1 MGGPGSASA
10 NCKPMET
17 AIASASL
24 LPDLFDLDQPVVE
37 KIARSLL
44 VFAFLVL
51 ALRLAGKREVGQ
63 LNVLDMVVLL
73 LVSNALQNAMIGDD
87 NTLIGGII
95 GASVLFAANYFFV
108 RLTYSSERARAVLE
122 GSPTPLFADGGVVAR
137 NLRHEAIRTS
147 ELLSIVRERGFSD
160 FSEID
165 RIELEPNGHLA
176 ITARGEPKHSVRQ
189 RR

>member
-1 MGGPGSASA
+1 
-10 NCKPMET
+10 MET
-17 AIASASL
+17 AVAASL
-24 LPDLFDLDQPVVE
+24 LSDLFDLDLPVTE
-37 KIARSLL
+37 KVARSLL

-95 GASVLFAANYFFV
+95 GASVLFGANFFFV

-122 GSPTPLFADGGVVAR
+122 GTPTPLFADGEILGA
-137 NLRHEAIRTS
+137 NMRHEAIRPP
-147 ELLSIVRERGFSD
+147 ELLSVIRERGFSD

-165 RIELEPNGHLA
+165 RIELEPNGHLV
-176 ITARGEPKHSVRQ
+176 ITARSEPTLSVRQ